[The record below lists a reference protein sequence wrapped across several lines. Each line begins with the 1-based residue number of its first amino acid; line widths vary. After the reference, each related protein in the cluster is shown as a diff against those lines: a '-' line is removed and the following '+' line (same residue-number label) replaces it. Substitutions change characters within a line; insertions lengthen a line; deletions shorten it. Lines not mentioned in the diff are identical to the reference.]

1 MANKIIKKWSEIA
14 VSYTG
19 SLEDGTVF
27 DATSKHGWVPLEF
40 TAWAGQMIAGFD
52 AWVIGMK
59 LGETKTINIPMS
71 EAYGE
76 YDDTKKQVIPK
87 KELDSFIAAWF
98 KLEKGEKLPTQMW
111 EFEIIDSD
119 KENITIDT
127 NHSLAWKNLIF
138 EVKIE
143 KIK

>member
-1 MANKIIKKWSEIA
+1 MTNIVEKGSNIA

-19 SLEDGTVF
+19 SLKDGTVF

-52 AWVIGMK
+52 AGVIGMK
-59 LGETKTINIPMS
+59 LGETKTINIIAS

-76 YDDTKKQVIPK
+76 YDENKKQVLPK
-87 KELDSFIAAWF
+87 KELDSFTAAWF

-111 EFEIIDSD
+111 EFEIVDSN
-119 KENITIDT
+119 EESITIDT
-127 NHSLAWKNLIF
+127 NHNLAWKDLIF

>member
-1 MANKIIKKWSEIA
+1 MTKIVEKGSNIA

-19 SLEDGTVF
+19 SLKDWTVF
-27 DATSKHGWVPLEF
+27 DSTEKHGWTPLEF
-40 TAWAGQMIAGFD
+40 TAWAGQMIPGFD

-59 LGETKTINIPMS
+59 EGESKIIEIPAS

-76 YDDTKKQVIPK
+76 IDESKKQVIPK
-87 KELDSFIAAWF
+87 KDLVSFTAAGFEL
-98 KLEKGEKLPTQMW
+98 KKGEKLPTQMW
-111 EFEIIDSD
+111 EFEICDD
-119 KENITIDT
+119 CEDTITLDT
-127 NHSLAWKNLIF
+127 NHALAWKDLTF